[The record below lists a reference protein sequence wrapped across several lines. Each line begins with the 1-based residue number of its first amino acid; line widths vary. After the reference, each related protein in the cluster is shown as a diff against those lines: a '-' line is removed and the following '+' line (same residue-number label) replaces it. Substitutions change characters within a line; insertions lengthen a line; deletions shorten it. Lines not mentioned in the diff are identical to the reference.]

1 MRVGELI
8 TFRIRITNTGS
19 SVITG
24 LPLADSFNMDFLTY
38 LNASIA
44 PNSGPG
50 AGPTGQ
56 LIWNDLT
63 GALGELLPGAGVEVL
78 VNFQAKADTT
88 AEAGTVTVNTATVSG
103 ITADPDGA
111 AGPAPRFPDPLPPQ
125 SAQAPVGIVNPTATL
140 LSGGQALLTA
150 AGVEVSWQTV
160 SEVNVAGFNL
170 LRVGMVGG
178 SCPDQRHDHP
188 GPAVGP
194 GRGGRLSL
202 GGHCRIGPPLRVGDH
217 PPGWLHGA
225 GGSGSGTRAGLS
237 APDRSVGEGRIVYK
251 KRGADVSPTHPPLVF
266 GTLFACPHSRL
277 LRTRSILEKP
287 PGFMI

>member
-1 MRVGELI
+1 MYKRQ
-8 TFRIRITNTGS
+8 
-19 SVITG
+19 
-24 LPLADSFNMDFLTY
+24 
-38 LNASIA
+38 A

-56 LIWNDLT
+56 LLWTDLT
-63 GALGELLPGAGVEVL
+63 GPLGELLPGAGVEVL

-150 AGVEVSWQTV
+150 AGVGVSWQTV

-170 LRVGMVGG
+170 LRVGLDGG
-178 SCPDQRHDHP
+178 AVRLNDTII
-188 GPAVGP
+188 PAQKSGQAEGATYGWVDTTESDRRYELEIIRLDGSTVRADL
-194 GRGGRLSL
+194 GRAIIQIYLPVINR
-202 GGHCRIGPPLRVGDH
+202 
-217 PPGWLHGA
+217 
-225 GGSGSGTRAGLS
+225 
-237 APDRSVGEGRIVYK
+237 
-251 KRGADVSPTHPPLVF
+251 
-266 GTLFACPHSRL
+266 
-277 LRTRSILEKP
+277 
-287 PGFMI
+287 